1 LGDIN
6 AYEDAGADHVIV
18 MTGHPYDLSAV
29 EKVLGSR

>member
-1 LGDIN
+1 
-6 AYEDAGADHVIV
+6 DHVIV